1 MAPGLAKGR
10 GGSKGDGLRGSASNS
25 GGEVTWIRWRRG
37 QRCAATPRVYTFF
50 FSDKGRSEREGVNRN
65 ETGRWIERENH
76 NLWSTTVSYKSDRIS
91 FVRYES
97 TNKKAKE
104 KPKLNPNRPALKS
117 DGPELQIAE
126 EPAFLPLLRGGYKI
140 KEKVKCWKKIC
151 GRKSSFTLLS
161 WCVLIYA
168 D

>member
-1 MAPGLAKGR
+1 VR
-10 GGSKGDGLRGSASNS
+10 GDALGF
-25 GGEVTWIRWRRG
+25 TH
-37 QRCAATPRVYTFF
+37 F
-50 FSDKGRSEREGVNRN
+50 FSRINEGVKEGVNRN

-76 NLWSTTVSYKSDRIS
+76 NLWSTAVSYKSDRIS

-126 EPAFLPLLRGGYKI
+126 EPAFLPPFKGRLLYNIGGNLRDLGLKDEQQWQFVDAGHAHASI
-140 KEKVKCWKKIC
+140 
-151 GRKSSFTLLS
+151 G
-161 WCVLIYA
+161 
-168 D
+168 